1 MRIMIY
7 ADFNGSAP
15 VCNDVCEYLVNRLQ
29 KGPYSN
35 PNAIHSLGKKMMFGM
50 EKCRRNLSKIL
61 GCQSDQIIFNS
72 GASEGITQ
80 VFYSLFNN
88 GPQDGKN
95 IIVTSGIEHSVVVQS
110 CELYSQKGFEV
121 VTIKTH
127 NSGIVDLED
136 LNLIIK
142 KHSGKISLI
151 TVMAANNESGVIQ
164 PYIEVGKMAQDND
177 VLFLSDTTQF
187 IGKTEFK
194 FNETNMDFAVLSS
207 HKIGALIGSGLVI
220 AKDPTLLK
228 PLVLGGGQEKGLRGG
243 TQNYIGI
250 ETMAVAMDSFER
262 NKALLK
268 NVRVLRLKFEK
279 NIRTK
284 FPETVII
291 GEDSPRL
298 ASTTMIAFPG
308 IHGQAVQIELESQN
322 IFVTTSSAC
331 SDNEPETSRVLRSM
345 GIKDDI
351 GRGVVRISLCTNAN
365 AELYDKIEVALTN
378 AYNKLKKLQS
388 F

>member
-1 MRIMIY
+1 MIY
-7 ADFNGSAP
+7 ADYNGSAP
-15 VCNDVCEYLVNRLQ
+15 VCNDVRDYLINRLE

-50 EKCRRNLSKIL
+50 EKCRRNLGKSL
-61 GCQSDQIIFNS
+61 GCQTNQIIFNS
-72 GASEGITQ
+72 GASEGITHI
-80 VFYSLFNN
+80 FHSLFSEGVQNA
-88 GPQDGKN
+88 KN
-95 IIVTSGIEHSVVVQS
+95 IIVTSGIEHSVVVQC
-110 CELYSQKGFEV
+110 CELYSRKGFEII
-121 VTIKTH
+121 TIKTQD
-127 NSGIVDLED
+127 NGIVDLKD
-136 LNLIIK
+136 LKRIIK
-142 KHSGKISLI
+142 EHSSQIALI
-151 TVMAANNESGVIQ
+151 TVMAANNENGIIQ
-164 PYIEVGKMAQDND
+164 PYKEVGKISQESGI
-177 VLFLSDTTQF
+177 LYLSDTTQF
-187 IGKTEFK
+187 IGKTSFK
-194 FNETNMDFAVLSS
+194 FDESHMDFAVSSS
-207 HKIGALIGSGLVI
+207 HKIGALIGSGLII

-228 PLVLGGGQEKGLRGG
+228 PLVLGGGQEKGYRGG

-262 NKALLK
+262 NIGLLDD
-268 NVRVLRLKFEK
+268 VRALRLKFEK

-331 SDNEPETSRVLRSM
+331 SDNKPETSRVLQSM
-345 GIKDDI
+345 GITDDV
-351 GRGVVRISLCTNAN
+351 GRGVIRISLCAN
-365 AELYDKIEVALTN
+365 ATSEHYDKIEMALTN